1 VGLMVYFFIFN
12 YVFCDWVYKPEV
24 TELTGWFWLF
34 SFIPY
39 M

>member
-1 VGLMVYFFIFN
+1 MVYSFIFN
-12 YVFCDWVYKPEV
+12 YMFHDWVYKPKV
-24 TELTGWFWLF
+24 ITLTGWFWLF